1 MEYFL
6 GNLRELLS
14 SFWVK
19 FTGSLLFAGLVHH
32 AVMFS
37 AFSALVL
44 LDLVSRWIA
53 IASDMLAAEGKHGFS
68 LAEAAEAVPRA
79 RRLGLISSQVMKERG
94 TSKLLVYC
102 LCVGAAAAADGLLVS
117 AGQDAVLVSVTVGYL
132 AVTEALSVTE
142 NLSDAGVPGMREL
155 LRLLRKR
162 L

>member
-1 MEYFL
+1 MEHFL

-53 IASDMLAAEGKHGFS
+53 IASDMLAAEGRHGFS

-79 RRLGLISSQVMKERG
+79 RRLGLISSRVMKERG

-102 LCVGAAAAADGLLVS
+102 LCVGAAAAADGL
-117 AGQDAVLVSVTVGYL
+117 LVSVTVGYL

>member
-1 MEYFL
+1 MEHFL
-6 GNLRELLS
+6 ENLRELLS

-53 IASDMLAAEGKHGFS
+53 IASDMLEAEGKHGFS
-68 LAEAAEAVPRA
+68 LAEAAEAIPRA
-79 RRLGLISSQVMKERG
+79 RRLGLISSRVMKERG

-117 AGQDAVLVSVTVGYL
+117 AVLVSVTVGYL